1 MVNKNRITDKD
12 YTWQELN
19 CFYRPFAYSLC
30 STEYGEKR
38 ANLILLL
45 ASFYMTHCKAD
56 NTKMLYNR
64 YHPFLIYLE
73 NEVSEKIQL
82 WIRDIEVKNTRDIHK
97 KIENCIERGNLVVAP
112 FDLAELP
119 YSGNYL
125 KRHHRHYVCVKEYD
139 ADRRICHI
147 HDNMHIKGGNTTR
160 YEDFVMEY
168 RILENGITG
177 FHKYYDAGISRK
189 ACIWEIESSG
199 DLNST
204 VQAFKD
210 YFSDVMEKMS
220 EDRLRFYSVEKEIA
234 EQNIHTD
241 FLDMVELMNFR
252 IVFYSELI
260 KFMELNYDDTG
271 FVSEYTN
278 KCKVLAEKWNLI
290 KYMLMREQKN
300 VSDNIDEAIAM
311 EKVLLKEAARY
322 LKSHEILKDTTK
334 AASDDILWNPM
345 NVNVEHAEN
354 KYRIRIPEHIV
365 CDTWA
370 EKDDAVQVLY
380 SEPKSICVRIRNMK
394 SDVGMAFHMGII
406 IKGANGEKILF
417 GNSRNLHLA
426 VFRADVASYEL
437 YQEDYAFEK
446 DMTFKAVRGEKTISL
461 YISDDGWEKVYE
473 AEQDFLPV
481 TMGAFIKT
489 WEQCDMDVEIEADAE
504 YYT

>member
-1 MVNKNRITDKD
+1 MTNKNRITDKD

-147 HDNMHIKGGNTTR
+147 HDNMHIQGGNTTR

-210 YFSDVMEKMS
+210 YFSDVMKKMS
-220 EDRLRFYSVEKEIA
+220 EDSLQFYSVEKEIA

-271 FVSEYTN
+271 FVSEYN
-278 KCKVLAEKWNLI
+278 YSLLR
-290 KYMLMREQKN
+290 RE
-300 VSDNIDEAIAM
+300 S
-311 EKVLLKEAARY
+311 
-322 LKSHEILKDTTK
+322 
-334 AASDDILWNPM
+334 
-345 NVNVEHAEN
+345 
-354 KYRIRIPEHIV
+354 
-365 CDTWA
+365 
-370 EKDDAVQVLY
+370 
-380 SEPKSICVRIRNMK
+380 
-394 SDVGMAFHMGII
+394 G
-406 IKGANGEKILF
+406 
-417 GNSRNLHLA
+417 
-426 VFRADVASYEL
+426 
-437 YQEDYAFEK
+437 
-446 DMTFKAVRGEKTISL
+446 
-461 YISDDGWEKVYE
+461 
-473 AEQDFLPV
+473 
-481 TMGAFIKT
+481 
-489 WEQCDMDVEIEADAE
+489 
-504 YYT
+504 